1 MLSASND
8 SLTGPLTAT
17 LTQYSSFKEKKT
29 DFQKILNH
37 TIENI
42 FYQMDYPKTLFSSVL
57 HTGFPDL
64 QWNDGMHQ
72 L

>member
-17 LTQYSSFKEKKT
+17 LTQYLSFQEKP
-29 DFQKILNH
+29 DSQKKLNH
-37 TIENI
+37 TNENI
-42 FYQMDYPKTLFSSVL
+42 FYQMDYPKTLFPSVL

-64 QWNDGMHQ
+64 QWHDGMHQ
-72 L
+72 F